1 MCLREEAFE
10 MSRCSTLPHKFCQ
23 ATMTAISW
31 LKHNCCKILLVLIL
45 GITLPAVTAG
55 MLCAALMCST
65 YECYSYTKGIPVMIC
80 TIGMPLI
87 LTVFGIFLALYYIF
101 MAITGQEQQLW
112 NKISTVIEPV
122 FSSFLKKANSDEEEA
137 KFIVL
142 GYEVSLKEMHWL
154 TLTIVQASLLAFA
167 LFWDDFLFEVS
178 SSCSTDS
185 NIHCFYSTTDSP
197 LHYQIAL
204 NCSNKSRV
212 KNIICYKY
220 VFNTGRAA
228 ASAIGIISATGFIMY
243 TVCIV
248 FLKVLDGARW
258 SKWSIRLVKSVAIV
272 EVMIF
277 CTVLGALQVSRTG
290 HVVDI
295 LGIINTFTKTLAMGS
310 MVSTSVFFFPIAK
323 FTKSAYRDGYEPITN
338 EPQHE
343 TV

>member
-1 MCLREEAFE
+1 

-154 TLTIVQASLLAFA
+154 TYN
-167 LFWDDFLFEVS
+167 
-178 SSCSTDS
+178 ST
-185 NIHCFYSTTDSP
+185 
-197 LHYQIAL
+197 
-204 NCSNKSRV
+204 
-212 KNIICYKY
+212 
-220 VFNTGRAA
+220 
-228 ASAIGIISATGFIMY
+228 GIITSICA
-243 TVCIV
+243 
-248 FLKVLDGARW
+248 FLG
-258 SKWSIRLVKSVAIV
+258 
-272 EVMIF
+272 
-277 CTVLGALQVSRTG
+277 
-290 HVVDI
+290 
-295 LGIINTFTKTLAMGS
+295 
-310 MVSTSVFFFPIAK
+310 
-323 FTKSAYRDGYEPITN
+323 
-338 EPQHE
+338 
-343 TV
+343 